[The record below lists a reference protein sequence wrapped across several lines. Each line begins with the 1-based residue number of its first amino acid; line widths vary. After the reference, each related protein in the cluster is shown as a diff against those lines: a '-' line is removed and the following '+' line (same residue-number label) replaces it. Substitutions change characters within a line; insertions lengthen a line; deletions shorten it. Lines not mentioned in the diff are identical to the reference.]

1 LFAAGGYFMNAF
13 SQEYAPASDGQR
25 FLMIQGTTGE
35 AVHVVVV
42 FNFLDE
48 LKRRMAGQ

>member
-1 LFAAGGYFMNAF
+1 MAA
-13 SQEYAPASDGQR
+13 DGQR
-25 FLMIQGTTGE
+25 FFVIQGTTGD

-42 FNFLDE
+42 FNFPEE